1 MASRRSRPTSAAAEQ
16 LLGARP
22 HEELPTVGDASPGG
36 TANRQYRL
44 LFERAPLPYVVT
56 DFDGTIRAAN
66 RAAAVLLKRPSEL
79 LAGKPLAAFVPLECR
94 AEFREMLAGLPLL
107 DGVRDRRLT
116 LLPHAGA
123 PVDVAMHATVLDGA
137 WDGGDA
143 IFWIVRP
150 RRRRTHD

>member
-1 MASRRSRPTSAAAEQ
+1 MASRRSRPTGAAAEQ
-16 LLGARP
+16 WLGARQ
-22 HEELPTVGDASPGG
+22 EELPTPGDAPAGG
-36 TANRQYRL
+36 TAGRHYRL

-56 DFDGTIRAAN
+56 DFDGSIRAAN

-79 LAGKPLAAFVPLECR
+79 LAGKPLAAFVPLERR

-107 DGVRDRRLT
+107 DSLRDWRLT

-123 PVDVAMHATVLDGA
+123 PVDVAMHASVLDGA
-137 WDGGDA
+137 WEGGDA

-150 RRRRTHD
+150 RRKRPHD